1 MEDLAVYS
9 ILLSVEQREAS
20 LLGGLRIS
28 DGEEPSVVR
37 PKWSFAQPI
46 GPVGLT
52 KKKAPSCDE
61 ASLRMAPGEG
71 LEPPTRWLTAICST
85 N

>member
-9 ILLSVEQREAS
+9 IPLSVKSREAS
-20 LLGGLRIS
+20 LLGGLRIR
-28 DGEEPSVVR
+28 DGGEPSMVR
-37 PKWSFAQPI
+37 PNRSFAQPI
-46 GPVGLT
+46 GQVELA
-52 KKKAPSCDE
+52 KKKAPSNDE
-61 ASLRMAPGEG
+61 AFLRMAPGEG

>member
-1 MEDLAVYS
+1 MEDLAVNS

-20 LLGGLRIS
+20 LLGGLRIR
-28 DGEEPSVVR
+28 DGEEPSMVR
-37 PKWSFAQPI
+37 QVFFRATYRTGRLDQ
-46 GPVGLT
+46 
-52 KKKAPSCDE
+52 KKAPSCDE
-61 ASLRMAPGEG
+61 AFFRMAPGEG